1 MPPQAV
7 VAIVFISENLKCLSL
22 TQPEQTC
29 RFSGDLIAQGIR
41 GEKDARPASRKR
53 LRGARV
59 KAASANPDLRIRF
72 ACAEQPLYCE
82 YFEHLLVKSQRNQ
95 IPPVETGFVEHLAHT
110 ESDDFPKMPQ
120 IAFWLAESRKADDR
134 ASRLAAP
141 VCIGGSGRIAEI
153 NDKVPIAP
161 RASRNTIFAIKE
173 KNPFRVRGHFSTRSQ
188 LRGVPFSMSRTAR
201 FPTTSG
207 RWRVCRPC
215 AGRME
220 RTFSSLK
227 D

>member
-7 VAIVFISENLKCLSL
+7 VAIVFISENLKCLSR

-41 GEKDARPASRKR
+41 GVKDARPASRKR

-134 ASRLAAP
+134 ASRLATP
-141 VCIGGSGRIAEI
+141 ICIGGSGRATEI
-153 NDKVPIAP
+153 NDKVHVM
-161 RASRNTIFAIKE
+161 ASGVWKRIFWIEEKE
-173 KNPFRVRGHFSTRSQ
+173 FLHALTASPESTR
-188 LRGVPFSMSRTAR
+188 
-201 FPTTSG
+201 
-207 RWRVCRPC
+207 RPN
-215 AGRME
+215 
-220 RTFSSLK
+220 S
-227 D
+227 